1 LTDRISSPVASNRH
15 GATLDELMTAVA
27 AGEVAA
33 FEEVYRRTSAKL
45 FGVCLRILP
54 ERHEAEDA
62 LQTVFLSVWRHAAR
76 FDARR
81 GTPMTW
87 LLTLARNRAID
98 RLRANRAVAEL
109 PIMVAETVPD
119 PAPIASDLI
128 DVAGEAR
135 RLRECLDGLDRDD
148 AGFIRT
154 AFFEGSTYA
163 ELAVRAKLPLGTLKS
178 RIRRALLGLRD
189 CLG

>member
-1 LTDRISSPVASNRH
+1 LADRTSSPIASNGH
-15 GATLDELMTAVA
+15 GATLDELIARVA
-27 AGEVAA
+27 AGDVAA

-62 LQTVFLSVWRHAAR
+62 LQTVYLSVWRHAVR

-98 RLRANRAVAEL
+98 RLRTSRTIADL
-109 PIMVAETVPD
+109 PIKLAETVPD
-119 PAPIASDLI
+119 PAPLASDLL
-128 DVAGEAR
+128 DVAGDAR
-135 RLRECLDGLDRDD
+135 RLHECLDGLDRDD

-163 ELAVRAKLPLGTLKS
+163 ELAMRAKLPLGTLKS